1 MSTLVVGYD
10 GTEGARTALAE
21 GVRLATELGAEVHLV
36 FSYSTGRLG
45 GELRD
50 LDAAVAERAAQVLA
64 EGKALAAE
72 QGAPATTSFRR
83 EDPAEGLIAAADE
96 LDARYVVVG
105 SYGERPLKSALVGS
119 TPTRLLHLCER
130 PVLVVRAPEGTTRPP
145 SAPPVGDP

>member
-1 MSTLVVGYD
+1 MSTLVVGFD
-10 GTEGARTALAE
+10 GTEGSRVALQEAL
-21 GVRLATELGAEVHLV
+21 RLAAGLGDQVHLV

-50 LDAAVAERAAQVLA
+50 LDAAVAEQAERVLA
-64 EGKALAAE
+64 EGAALAA
-72 QGAPATTSFRR
+72 QTGATVTTAFRR

-105 SYGERPLKSALVGS
+105 SYGERPLKSALVGA

-130 PVLVVRAPEGTTRPP
+130 PVLVVRAPERATQP
-145 SAPPVGDP
+145 A